1 MAAHLR
7 RFTDM
12 HPAVIMVPSHL
23 SEPAV
28 LGEEEDRRVHGGHPL
43 AEFGPPARPALLRHT
58 HPHPAE

>member
-12 HPAVIMVPSHL
+12 HPPVILVPSHL

-28 LGEEEDRRVHGGHPL
+28 LGEEKDRRVHGGHPVP
-43 AEFGPPARPALLRHT
+43 EPGPPARPALLRHT
-58 HPHPAE
+58 DSHSAE